1 MTRMEKYLTAH
12 VAQKQL
18 HRVLKYLAEACSP
31 ARSRSTLTLRDAHY
45 EAVEFMKIHIAENRS
60 VPNRPI
66 THLKITTRD
75 RYELESAM
83 QHAAD
88 TLAEWYRSNP
98 ALGKK
103 R

>member
-1 MTRMEKYLTAH
+1 MTRLEKHLEKIDPRELT
-12 VAQKQL
+12 
-18 HRVLKYLAEACSP
+18 RVCRYLAASCAP
-31 ARSRSTLTLRDAHY
+31 AGRFPGCLLVDVRF

-75 RYELESAM
+75 RYELETAM
-83 QHAAD
+83 QRAAD

>member
-1 MTRMEKYLTAH
+1 
-12 VAQKQL
+12 
-18 HRVLKYLAEACSP
+18 
-31 ARSRSTLTLRDAHY
+31 
-45 EAVEFMKIHIAENRS
+45 MKIHIAENRS

-75 RYELESAM
+75 RYELETAM
-83 QHAAD
+83 QRAAD

-98 ALGKK
+98 AIGKK

>member
-1 MTRMEKYLTAH
+1 MTRMEKYLSRHVTSAH
-12 VAQKQL
+12 V
-18 HRVLKYLAEACSP
+18 HRVLQYIAIACCP